1 MVLITWRNNLQ
12 IQYGVVSLV
21 VKPRVV
27 IPLSRVRFSY
37 DSPVD
42 HIVNKMYNNVM
53 YKVINKKIE
62 TKFDSL
68 HLAMEFAKTV
78 GTFVTIE
85 GPGFEVVGI
94 FGTDTIK
101 DGKCPDGIDYTWKK
115 RRA

>member
-1 MVLITWRNNLQ
+1 MA
-12 IQYGVVSLV
+12 
-21 VKPRVV
+21 KPRVV

-42 HIVNKMYNNVM
+42 LFVNKMYNDVM
-53 YKVINKKIE
+53 YKVISKKIE
-62 TKFDSL
+62 TNFDSL
-68 HLAMEFAKTV
+68 QLAMEHAKTI

-85 GPGFEVVGI
+85 GPDFEVVGI
-94 FGTDTIK
+94 FGADTIK